1 MFCSTNIINY
11 TFVIEIL
18 RKLYVSWSNNSERD
32 TTRRFK
38 LNGGKEKNKIRKK
51 KVPLYTSV
59 EQLEIKV
66 LEMLR
71 CFFQRCMVDSRMIID
86 AFRNVES
93 RRRDGTTSDFQRRK
107 RRAHTSLLSFFFF
120 SLGRPVH
127 YFLPQPRSRIGP
139 MHLHKTEQVPTGPS
153 GSDSPASML
162 LTCPSLPPLHGLISG
177 RLSFFL
183 ETSR

>member
-93 RRRDGTTSDFQRRK
+93 RRNRGGRDIGNIFGGIPARRE
-107 RRAHTSLLSFFFF
+107 RERERGGVSIEIAAPRAPA
-120 SLGRPVH
+120 RNA
-127 YFLPQPRSRIGP
+127 RSRDY
-139 MHLHKTEQVPTGPS
+139 LRVV
-153 GSDSPASML
+153 GS
-162 LTCPSLPPLHGLISG
+162 
-177 RLSFFL
+177 
-183 ETSR
+183 